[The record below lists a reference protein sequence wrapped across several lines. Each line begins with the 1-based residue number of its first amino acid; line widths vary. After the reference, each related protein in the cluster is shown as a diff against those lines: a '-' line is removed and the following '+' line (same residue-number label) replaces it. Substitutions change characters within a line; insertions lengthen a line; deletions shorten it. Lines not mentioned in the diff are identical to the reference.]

1 MGAEARIIGGVVAG
15 YLLGRGKKMK
25 LALSLAGM
33 LAGKQISTDPKVIAK
48 QVAELADTNP
58 RLADLKGEVTGELL
72 QAAQAAATAI
82 LTQRM
87 NTLSDTLR
95 DRSDSLRG
103 LAEEAEEI
111 EGEVVPEDDGGESE
125 SGLGAEEEIPAEG
138 EEEAPLPEEYEEKTA
153 PAKKSAPAKKTASGQ
168 SSARRTASKQ
178 APAKKSTAK
187 KSTAKKSAPAKKTA
201 SKQSSAKKAGSKQ
214 APAKKSTA
222 KKSAPRKKT
231 ASRSQSGS
239 TSSSGDGRRRSSA
252 KAS

>member
-1 MGAEARIIGGVVAG
+1 MGAEARIIAGVTAG

-153 PAKKSAPAKKTASGQ
+153 PAKKSAPAQ

-231 ASRSQSGS
+231 ASRSQGGS